1 MDQMVLV
8 TMGALKQYTVHSY
21 DENCLDEIDIGVQGQ
36 LPPGAAMA
44 PQKRAPS
51 PVACQFP
58 SAKQSVSR
66 TLEWL
71 APPNYGGNVSQICF
85 TATDVKG
92 SCYGRAGE
100 RSGWCAG
107 ADAVEG
113 RSEQARR
120 RIEQRRSGTS
130 ERVLSCL
137 LLRCGVAER
146 AERGRGSRRESGR
159 VGERVRGWLRN

>member
-1 MDQMVLV
+1 MFLGDGCVREQDPAPKFGPATDADGKYQTRTIDMDQIVLV

-36 LPPGAAMA
+36 LPPGAVMA

-71 APPNYGGNVSQICF
+71 APPNYGGNVSEICF

-92 SCYGRAGE
+92 SCYGREGESSGGCEGAG
-100 RSGWCAG
+100 
-107 ADAVEG
+107 AVEG
-113 RSEQARR
+113 GREEVS
-120 RIEQRRSGTS
+120 T
-130 ERVLSCL
+130 
-137 LLRCGVAER
+137 AE
-146 AERGRGSRRESGR
+146 
-159 VGERVRGWLRN
+159 V